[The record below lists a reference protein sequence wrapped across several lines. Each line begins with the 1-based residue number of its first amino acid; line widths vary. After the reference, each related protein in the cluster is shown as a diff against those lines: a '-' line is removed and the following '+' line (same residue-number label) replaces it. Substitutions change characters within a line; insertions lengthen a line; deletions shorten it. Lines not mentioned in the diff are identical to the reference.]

1 MSMTKDELLKI
12 LSSGL
17 PGSQITIEDLAGDG
31 DHYAAT
37 IISKKFE
44 GLNKIQQHK
53 LVYVLWVKRWDILFM
68 PYQLKQK
75 HLRIKLDGKKY

>member
-1 MSMTKDELLKI
+1 MAMQASEIEALMKTAFPDALV
-12 LSSGL
+12 
-17 PGSQITIEDLAGDG
+17 TIEDLRGDG

-53 LVYVLWVKRWDILFM
+53 LVYDALGEKMGYTLHA
-68 PYQLKQK
+68 LS
-75 HLRIKLDGKKY
+75 IKTETPKD

>member
-1 MSMTKDELLKI
+1 MSMTKDELFEI

-17 PGSQITIEDLAGDG
+17 PDSKIKIEDLAGDG

-37 IISKKFE
+37 ITSTKFK

-53 LVYVLWVKRWDILFM
+53 LVYDDLGEKMGYTLHA
-68 PYQLKQK
+68 LS
-75 HLRIKLDGKKY
+75 IKTEIPED

>member
-53 LVYVLWVKRWDILFM
+53 LVYDALGEKRGYTLHA
-68 PYQLKQK
+68 LS
-75 HLRIKLDGKKY
+75 IKTETPKD